1 MNDIN
6 ECKPVPYSITAMI
19 NKNDSVTIQ
28 EYEKRGNR
36 FYDVTTRINGVVK
49 FIGRYYKELD
59 PINIAYKNGKVII
72 YSSRVNEKTGVLEV
86 NKIYSLYNVE
96 DDVMYSCNTNE
107 AIKEFNSMLK
117 FNIKND
123 EVLHR
128 SDVEKIRRYKK

>member
-49 FIGRYYKELD
+49 FIGRYYKEFRCLQASLKNSVRISPEIHD
-59 PINIAYKNGKVII
+59 IFQISLLCFCCIVINV
-72 YSSRVNEKTGVLEV
+72 
-86 NKIYSLYNVE
+86 
-96 DDVMYSCNTNE
+96 
-107 AIKEFNSMLK
+107 
-117 FNIKND
+117 
-123 EVLHR
+123 
-128 SDVEKIRRYKK
+128 

>member
-1 MNDIN
+1 MYDIN
-6 ECKPVPYSITAMI
+6 ECKPIPYSLTIKI
-19 NKNDSVTIQ
+19 NDKDSVSIQ

-36 FYDVTTRINGVVK
+36 FCDVTSKINGVVK

-59 PINIAYKNGKVII
+59 PISVAFRNGKVIV

-107 AIKEFNSMLK
+107 AIQEFNSMLK
-117 FNIKND
+117 FNIKK
-123 EVLHR
+123 EEMLHR